1 MLRPELFIVGLAL
14 MHFTCSLNHELL
26 SILEH
31 TLTGSRSKKCDLAVF
46 GQDLMMDI
54 CHELQRP
61 IILILGSTDADNVI
75 KKSLIVPSSC
85 LILLMFDRVS
95 INDLKYLGDT
105 LVKIIP
111 IGAMYKAK
119 NNEWRI
125 LAEDLEH
132 QTLSFPVIFQ
142 KVNGK
147 SHH

>member
-1 MLRPELFIVGLAL
+1 

-31 TLTGSRSKKCDLAVF
+31 TLTGSRSEKCDLAVF

-61 IILILGSTDADNVI
+61 IILISGSTDADHMI

-111 IGAMYKAK
+111 IGAIYEAK